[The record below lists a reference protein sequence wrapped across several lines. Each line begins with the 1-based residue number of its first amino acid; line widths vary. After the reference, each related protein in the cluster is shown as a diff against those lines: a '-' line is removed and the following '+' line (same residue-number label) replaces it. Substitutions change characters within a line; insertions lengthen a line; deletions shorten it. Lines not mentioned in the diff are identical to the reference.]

1 MAGAIPGAMENGRA
15 PAMLNTPR
23 SLAALSLSGST
34 STTSARSTA
43 TYMPKPS
50 PPMAMP
56 TRKPL
61 KLLAT
66 AITNIAAPYT
76 IDAVSTKIF
85 LARSVGKFA
94 ADEGSGDN
102 DGGLDEGAKEYLLR
116 YLGFAA
122 ADLFQQV
129 VGLIGSQEGVGQN
142 EREAADKCPGE
153 VGILSRIDIK
163 CAGEF
168 S

>member
-50 PPMAMP
+50 PLMAMP

-61 KLLAT
+61 KLLAM

-76 IDAVSTKIF
+76 IDAVSTKI
-85 LARSVGKFA
+85 
-94 ADEGSGDN
+94 
-102 DGGLDEGAKEYLLR
+102 LR
-116 YLGFAA
+116 RP
-122 ADLFQQV
+122 V
-129 VGLIGSQEGVGQN
+129 
-142 EREAADKCPGE
+142 R
-153 VGILSRIDIK
+153 
-163 CAGEF
+163 
-168 S
+168 